1 MFKKTMLL
9 VIRALAVTLVAC
21 SAGQT
26 PGTGVISGR
35 LAYPSEETPA
45 MTIVL
50 FELNARRPTEVVM
63 PSKRTSYVA
72 QVPPGDYV
80 IFAIPEGATDP
91 ALVGAHTSYS
101 LCNARALS
109 REAPDTLCTTGQP
122 REISVAAGARI
133 ADVNIDDWYLEEHV
147 ALQLRALLNP
157 DQ

>member
-1 MFKKTMLL
+1 MFEKTKQL
-9 VIRALAVTLVAC
+9 VIWALAVTLAAC
-21 SAGQT
+21 SADPA
-26 PGTGVISGR
+26 PGTGEISGR

-50 FELNARRPTEVVM
+50 FELNVRRPTKVM
-63 PSKRTSYVA
+63 IPAKRTSYVA

-91 ALVGAHTSYS
+91 TLVGAHTSYS
-101 LCNARALS
+101 LCNARVLS
-109 REAPDTLCTTGQP
+109 GEAPDELCATGQP
-122 REISVAAGARI
+122 REISVAAGARV